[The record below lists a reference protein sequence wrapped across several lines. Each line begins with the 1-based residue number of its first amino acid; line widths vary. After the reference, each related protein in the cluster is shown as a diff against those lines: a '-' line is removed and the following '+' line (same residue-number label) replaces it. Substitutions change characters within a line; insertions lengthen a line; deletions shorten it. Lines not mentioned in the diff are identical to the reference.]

1 MKVLCLDY
9 GEKRIGVA
17 ISDALKITAQPF
29 PFIANTPQFW
39 EEFQTLLDTHP
50 IEKILIGL
58 PKNRHGQ
65 DTKMSQ
71 RIQEFAL
78 TLEEK
83 TQYKPILIN
92 ESYSSAATTKHLINM
107 GVSRKKR
114 KTVIDSASAA
124 FVLQGYLD
132 KPPTQ
137 PI

>member
-17 ISDALKITAQPF
+17 ISDALKITAQPL
-29 PFIANTPQFW
+29 PFIPNTPHLW
-39 EEFQTLLDTHP
+39 ESLTTILDTHP

-58 PKNRHGQ
+58 PKNRHGEE
-65 DTKMSQ
+65 TKMSKIIKQ
-71 RIQEFAL
+71 FAI
-78 TLEEK
+78 TFEEK
-83 TQYKPILIN
+83 TQQKPTFID

-114 KTVIDSASAA
+114 KTIIDSASAA

-132 KPPTQ
+132 KHP
-137 PI
+137 